1 MAPHSRNMM
10 QHDEKAPFLDHLIEL
25 RHRLVVSAATV
36 IGAFLIC
43 WGLFSQELFAFL
55 SQPMREILGSTGKMV
70 MTAPHEAFFTYAR
83 ISFFAGLFLSIPVVL
98 TQLWL
103 FVAPGLYQNEKKA
116 FLPFLIAAPVL
127 FFVGGAVAYYVVFPT
142 AFRYFL
148 GLVTDQSIE
157 TMITM
162 RSYLD
167 LVIALIFA
175 FGLTFELPV
184 ALLLLVKAQ
193 IISVQTLVNKRRYN
207 VVLVFVIA
215 AVLTP
220 PDPISQI
227 LLAIPMMLM
236 YEISIFLGRR
246 IEKRR
251 DQEETLND
259 NGHEEDSAT

>member
-1 MAPHSRNMM
+1 MM
-10 QHDEKAPFLDHLIEL
+10 QEDEKAPFLDHLIEL
-25 RHRLVVSAATV
+25 RHRLVVSAATI
-36 IGAFLIC
+36 IGSFLLC

-55 SQPMREILGSTGKMV
+55 SQPLRDILGPTGKMV
-70 MTAPHEAFFTYAR
+70 MTAPHEAFFTYAK
-83 ISFFAGLFLSIPVVL
+83 ISFFTGLFLSIPVVL

-103 FVAPGLYQNEKKA
+103 FVAPGLYKNEKKA

-127 FFVGGAVAYYVVFPT
+127 FFVGGAAAYYVVFPT

-184 ALLLLVKAQ
+184 ALLLLIKSRILSTASL
-193 IISVQTLVNKRRYN
+193 INKRRYN
-207 VVLVFVIA
+207 IVLVFVIA
-215 AVLTP
+215 AFLTP

-227 LLAIPMMLM
+227 LLAIPMLAM
-236 YEISIFLGRR
+236 YEISILLGRR
-246 IEKRR
+246 IEKNRAR
-251 DQEETLND
+251 EEMDEAHGQEEES
-259 NGHEEDSAT
+259 GS

>member
-1 MAPHSRNMM
+1 MM
-10 QHDEKAPFLDHLIEL
+10 QPDEKAPFLDHLIEL
-25 RHRLVVSAATV
+25 RHRLVVAAAT
-36 IGAFLIC
+36 ILGSFLVC
-43 WGLFSQELFAFL
+43 WSLFSQELFAFL
-55 SQPMREILGSTGKMV
+55 SAPMREILGPTGKMV
-70 MTAPHEAFFTYAR
+70 MTAPHEAFFTYAK
-83 ISFFAGLFLSIPVVL
+83 ISFFAGLFISIPVVL

-103 FVAPGLYQNEKKA
+103 FVAPGLYKNERKA
-116 FLPFLIAAPVL
+116 FLPFLIAAPAL
-127 FFVGGAVAYYVVFPT
+127 FFAGGASAYYVVFPT

-184 ALLLLVKAQ
+184 ALLLLVKAR
-193 IISVQTLVNKRRYN
+193 IISVAALVNKRRYN
-207 VVLVFVIA
+207 IVLVFVIA
-215 AVLTP
+215 AFLTP

-227 LLAIPMMLM
+227 LLAIPMLLM
-236 YEISIFLGRR
+236 YELSIFLGRR

-251 DQEETLND
+251 DQEEAMD
-259 NGHEEDSAT
+259 GDGQEEDSPP

>member
-1 MAPHSRNMM
+1 M
-10 QHDEKAPFLDHLIEL
+10 QADEKAPFLDHLIEL
-25 RHRLVVSAATV
+25 RHRLVISVATI
-36 IGAFLIC
+36 IGAFLVC
-43 WGLFSQELFAFL
+43 WGLFSQELFNFL
-55 SQPMREILGSTGKMV
+55 SQPLREILGPTGKMV

-127 FFVGGAVAYYVVFPT
+127 FFIGGAAAYYVVFPT

-148 GLVTDQSIE
+148 GLVSDQSIE
-157 TMITM
+157 TLITM

-184 ALLLLVKAQ
+184 ALLLLIKARL
-193 IISVQTLVNKRRYN
+193 ISVQALVNKRRYN
-207 VVLVFVIA
+207 IVLVFVIA

-227 LLAIPMMLM
+227 LLAIPMMAM
-236 YEISIFLGRR
+236 YEISIFFGRR
-246 IEKRR
+246 IEKARE
-251 DQEETLND
+251 QE
-259 NGHEEDSAT
+259 ATTDVSDYDKDAPT